1 MSQLITLAQLR
12 TEVGYAA
19 DVVIGEERYPAAMVN
34 GWLNQA
40 IQNYQLLR
48 RETGTAD
55 EQRAL
60 INTSASTSAG
70 AGGFPLNELVALPAD
85 FQSLISVYL
94 VTGTVRN
101 RLTALSPVDRHNDLT
116 ISPLTGIPTSYELM
130 DASSTQPAQLR
141 LWPAASSSYQLE
153 VIYTPE
159 PATLSADGDSWE
171 YSAGTLD
178 IVVCHAA
185 LRILDRDG
193 VPEPSQYTALQ
204 NRMSAA
210 EQALRRLTVR
220 DPGVLTMRNTRE
232 QSAARRRLG
241 VLP

>member
-1 MSQLITLAQLR
+1 MAQLITLAQLR

-19 DVVIGEERYPAAMVN
+19 DVVIGEDRYPNAMVN
-34 GWLNQA
+34 GWINQA
-40 IQNYQLLR
+40 IQHYQLLR
-48 RETGTAD
+48 REMGTSD

-60 INTSASTSAG
+60 LNTTASTSLG
-70 AGGFPLNELVALPAD
+70 TSGFPLNELVALPAD

-116 ISPLTGIPTSYELM
+116 VSPLTGIPTSYDIV
-130 DASSTQPAQLR
+130 DATTTQPAQLR
-141 LWPAASSSYQLE
+141 LWPAASAAYQLE

-159 PATLSADGDSWE
+159 PTTLTADGDSWE
-171 YSAGTLD
+171 YSPGTLD
-178 IVVCHAA
+178 LVVCAAA
-185 LRILDRDG
+185 LKVLDRDG
-193 VPEPSQYTALQ
+193 IPEPSQYQALQ
-204 NRMSAA
+204 NRQAAA
-210 EQALRRLTVR
+210 EQALKRFTVR

-232 QSAARRRLG
+232 HNAARRRLG